1 MENNL
6 FVSLLGGG
14 TTGIV
19 VAGVYI
25 VYKCFKKSS
34 CRSNCCGLKSSL
46 SVDLERGL
54 VSENS
59 PETFKKDIVIS

>member
-14 TTGIV
+14 TTGMV
-19 VAGVYI
+19 VAGVYV
-25 VYKCFKKSS
+25 VYKCIKKSS
-34 CRSNCCGLKSSL
+34 CRSNCCGVKSSL
-46 SVDLERGL
+46 SVDLEKGL

-59 PETFKKDIVIS
+59 PEPTKKGDIVI

>member
-14 TTGIV
+14 TTGVV

-25 VYKCFKKSS
+25 VYKCIKKSS
-34 CRSNCCGLKSSL
+34 CRSNCCGVKSSL
-46 SVDLERGL
+46 SVDLEKGL

-59 PETFKKDIVIS
+59 PEVSKRENVVI

>member
-1 MENNL
+1 MDNNL

-14 TTGIV
+14 TTGVV

-25 VYKCFKKSS
+25 IYKCFKKSS
-34 CRSNCCGLKSSL
+34 CRSNCCGVKSSL
-46 SVDLERGL
+46 SIDLEKGL

-59 PETFKKDIVIS
+59 NETFKKNIVV